1 MLMLLLLPVSIIF
14 LVYAALMLYYYRG
27 WQRIPRFTTPADI
40 VFDKTVSILIPVRN
54 EAAHITRLLQSLK
67 QQQYPQHLI
76 QIIVIDDNSTDN
88 SRALVQ
94 QFAGVELV
102 VLDDSITFSHKKKA
116 IEAGM
121 QVARGEWIVTT
132 DGDCYMEKNWLSSI
146 MAFQQKTQAAYI
158 AAPVVIDAGA
168 PLVQR
173 FQQMDFAVL
182 QGVTGVSVNERLHA
196 LSNGANQA
204 YSKAIFQEV
213 GGYSGVDHTASGDD
227 LFLLQKINQ
236 HNPQAVG
243 YLCGA
248 DAIVSTAPVTSW
260 RAFFQQ
266 RIRWASKARYYKEGK
281 IWLVMLSVYLLNLSF
296 PVLLIAGIFHYYLL
310 LAALTLWFLKT
321 SIEWPF
327 VNRVFRFFRLPFSF
341 WGFFV
346 FQPLHMLYTVISGF
360 LGLVKEYE
368 WKGRK
373 SS

>member
-1 MLMLLLLPVSIIF
+1 MLLLLPVSIIF